1 MLIAIDHGNYNIKT
15 PHHSFM
21 AGLAEHS
28 VRPPMADE
36 ILEYNG
42 SFWTL
47 SGKRL
52 NYRRDKT
59 KDESYFIL
67 SLFAIARELLHT
79 GSYSAVEKIHLAVGL
94 PPEHY
99 GILRDKFAQY
109 FKRSHSIHFV
119 YNDKPFTILIGNVY
133 VYPQAY
139 AAIAPQKSQMN
150 HHLRVFLV
158 DIGGYT
164 TDVLLLRNGKPDMQF
179 CRSLEMGVIT
189 MNNDII
195 RRVGAL
201 HDMRIEDEHIS
212 AILSGKETILP
223 EDVKKTIRESAGHHA
238 KDILDKLRELQ
249 VDLRSNPA
257 VFIGGGSVLYR
268 DTEEEAKYII
278 SCLDNESMMWKA
290 LVMFMI
296 DSGCRRGEVV
306 GLMWDAV
313 DLTTG
318 EVKIFRNA
326 QYTSGKGT
334 YITTTKNRKNR
345 VLYLNPTVLSVM
357 REWKREQARYLLAQ
371 GYPREGYCFTRE
383 NGKVLNPQAPTSYLA
398 RFGKK
403 YGIQNLHPHAL
414 RHTMATISI
423 ANGADIV
430 SVSEKLG
437 HSETSVTLDV
447 YSHVN
452 KKAQKRANQILSQ
465 ALYTPQNE
473 SKMQA

>member
-36 ILEYNG
+36 VLEYGG
-42 SFWTL
+42 SYWTL

-52 NYRRDKT
+52 SYRRDKT
-59 KDESYFIL
+59 RDDSYFIL
-67 SLFAIARELLHT
+67 SLFAIAREMIHA
-79 GSYSAVEKIHLAVGL
+79 GKMGAVERVHLAVGL

-109 FKRSHSIHFV
+109 FKKTESIHFV
-119 YNDKPFTILIGNVY
+119 YNDKSFTIMIGNVY

-139 AAIAPQKSQMN
+139 AAIAPQKSQLN

-212 AILSGKETILP
+212 AVLSGKETILP
-223 EDVKKTIRESAGHHA
+223 EDVKKTIREAAGHHA

-268 DTEEEAKYII
+268 DYLEKSPMVASATFVDSPNANAVGYYAMAEAQM
-278 SCLDNESMMWKA
+278 SL
-290 LVMFMI
+290 
-296 DSGCRRGEVV
+296 
-306 GLMWDAV
+306 
-313 DLTTG
+313 
-318 EVKIFRNA
+318 
-326 QYTSGKGT
+326 KG
-334 YITTTKNRKNR
+334 I
-345 VLYLNPTVLSVM
+345 
-357 REWKREQARYLLAQ
+357 
-371 GYPREGYCFTRE
+371 
-383 NGKVLNPQAPTSYLA
+383 
-398 RFGKK
+398 
-403 YGIQNLHPHAL
+403 
-414 RHTMATISI
+414 
-423 ANGADIV
+423 
-430 SVSEKLG
+430 
-437 HSETSVTLDV
+437 
-447 YSHVN
+447 
-452 KKAQKRANQILSQ
+452 
-465 ALYTPQNE
+465 
-473 SKMQA
+473 

>member
-36 ILEYNG
+36 VLEYNG
-42 SFWTL
+42 SYWTL

-67 SLFAIARELLHT
+67 SLFAIAREMVHA
-79 GSYSAVEKIHLAVGL
+79 GKMGAVERIHLAVGL

-109 FKRSHSIHFV
+109 FKRSESIHFI
-119 YNDKPFTILIGNVY
+119 YNDKSFTIMIGNVY

-139 AAIAPQKSQMN
+139 AAIAPQKSQLN

-158 DIGGYT
+158 DVGGYT

-212 AILSGKETILP
+212 AVLSGKETILP
-223 EDVKKTIRESAGHHA
+223 EDVKKTIREAAGHHA

-257 VFIGGGSVLYR
+257 VFIGGGSILYR
-268 DTEEEAKYII
+268 DYLEKSPMVASATFVDSPNANATGYYAMAEAQL
-278 SCLDNESMMWKA
+278 SL
-290 LVMFMI
+290 
-296 DSGCRRGEVV
+296 
-306 GLMWDAV
+306 
-313 DLTTG
+313 
-318 EVKIFRNA
+318 
-326 QYTSGKGT
+326 KG
-334 YITTTKNRKNR
+334 I
-345 VLYLNPTVLSVM
+345 
-357 REWKREQARYLLAQ
+357 
-371 GYPREGYCFTRE
+371 
-383 NGKVLNPQAPTSYLA
+383 
-398 RFGKK
+398 
-403 YGIQNLHPHAL
+403 
-414 RHTMATISI
+414 
-423 ANGADIV
+423 
-430 SVSEKLG
+430 
-437 HSETSVTLDV
+437 
-447 YSHVN
+447 
-452 KKAQKRANQILSQ
+452 
-465 ALYTPQNE
+465 
-473 SKMQA
+473 

>member
-36 ILEYNG
+36 VLEYGG
-42 SFWTL
+42 SYWTL

-52 NYRRDKT
+52 SYRRDKT
-59 KDESYFIL
+59 RDDSYFIL
-67 SLFAIARELLHT
+67 SLFAIAREMIHA
-79 GSYSAVEKIHLAVGL
+79 GKMGVVERVHLAVGL

-109 FKRSHSIHFV
+109 FKKSESIHFV
-119 YNDKPFTILIGNVY
+119 YNDKSFTIMIGNVY

-139 AAIAPQKSQMN
+139 AAIAPQKSQLN

-212 AILSGKETILP
+212 AVLSGRETILP
-223 EDVKKTIRESAGHHA
+223 EDVKKTIREAAGHHA

-268 DTEEEAKYII
+268 DYLEKSPMVASATFVDSPNANAVGYYAMAEAQM
-278 SCLDNESMMWKA
+278 SL
-290 LVMFMI
+290 
-296 DSGCRRGEVV
+296 
-306 GLMWDAV
+306 
-313 DLTTG
+313 
-318 EVKIFRNA
+318 
-326 QYTSGKGT
+326 KG
-334 YITTTKNRKNR
+334 I
-345 VLYLNPTVLSVM
+345 
-357 REWKREQARYLLAQ
+357 
-371 GYPREGYCFTRE
+371 
-383 NGKVLNPQAPTSYLA
+383 
-398 RFGKK
+398 
-403 YGIQNLHPHAL
+403 
-414 RHTMATISI
+414 
-423 ANGADIV
+423 
-430 SVSEKLG
+430 
-437 HSETSVTLDV
+437 
-447 YSHVN
+447 
-452 KKAQKRANQILSQ
+452 
-465 ALYTPQNE
+465 
-473 SKMQA
+473 